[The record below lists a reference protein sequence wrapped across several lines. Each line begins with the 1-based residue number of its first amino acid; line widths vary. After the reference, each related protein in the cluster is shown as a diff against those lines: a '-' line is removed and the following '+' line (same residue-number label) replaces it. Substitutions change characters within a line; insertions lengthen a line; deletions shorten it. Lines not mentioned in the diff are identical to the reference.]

1 MQKSLVALST
11 IAALGRFACQ
21 PNTSDEAA
29 STSADSAKTT
39 SVSAEEMTDTQKQ
52 AYAMGASMGLF
63 VSNRAEQQE
72 QLGLT
77 LDQDALQQGFKD
89 GLNDTL
95 KFTPEQ
101 IQQIAQ
107 QAEEVLR
114 AKQQEMAEQ
123 ATEKNIE
130 AGLAYLEEN
139 GKKEGVVTT
148 ESGLQYEVLEEGEG
162 ASPEATDM
170 VKVHYRGTL
179 LDGTEFDSSYKRG
192 EPAEFPLNRVI
203 SGWTEGVQLMKEGA
217 KYRFHIPSELA
228 YGGRSTR
235 AISPNS
241 TLIVDVE
248 LLEVVKPEAEA
259 PTE

>member
-11 IAALGRFACQ
+11 IAALGLFACQ

-107 QAEEVLR
+107 QGEEVLR

-123 ATEKNIE
+123 AAEKNIE
-130 AGLAYLEEN
+130 AG
-139 GKKEGVVTT
+139 
-148 ESGLQYEVLEEGEG
+148 
-162 ASPEATDM
+162 
-170 VKVHYRGTL
+170 
-179 LDGTEFDSSYKRG
+179 
-192 EPAEFPLNRVI
+192 
-203 SGWTEGVQLMKEGA
+203 
-217 KYRFHIPSELA
+217 
-228 YGGRSTR
+228 
-235 AISPNS
+235 
-241 TLIVDVE
+241 
-248 LLEVVKPEAEA
+248 
-259 PTE
+259 

>member
-1 MQKSLVALST
+1 
-11 IAALGRFACQ
+11 
-21 PNTSDEAA
+21 
-29 STSADSAKTT
+29 
-39 SVSAEEMTDTQKQ
+39 
-52 AYAMGASMGLF
+52 
-63 VSNRAEQQE
+63 
-72 QLGLT
+72 
-77 LDQDALQQGFKD
+77 
-89 GLNDTL
+89 
-95 KFTPEQ
+95 
-101 IQQIAQ
+101 
-107 QAEEVLR
+107 
-114 AKQQEMAEQ
+114 MAEQ
-123 ATEKNIE
+123 AAEKNIE

-228 YGGRSTR
+228 YGARSTG
-235 AISPNS
+235 AITPNS
-241 TLIVDVE
+241 TLIFDVE

-259 PTE
+259 PAE

>member
-1 MQKSLVALST
+1 
-11 IAALGRFACQ
+11 
-21 PNTSDEAA
+21 
-29 STSADSAKTT
+29 
-39 SVSAEEMTDTQKQ
+39 MTDTFNTVETQ
-52 AYAMGASMGLF
+52 ASYGIGFQMGQQLQ
-63 VSNRAEQQE
+63 SNP
-72 QLGLT
+72 
-77 LDQDALQQGFKD
+77 FD
-89 GLNDTL
+89 GLAIDAVVAGLKDAFAGQAPQVDNDTL
-95 KFTPEQ
+95 RDAFGEIHKRM
-101 IQQIAQ
+101 
-107 QAEEVLR
+107 QAAKEEASKAV
-114 AKQQEMAEQ
+114 
-123 ATEKNIE
+123 IE
-130 AGLAYLEEN
+130 EGTKYLEEN
-139 GKKEGVVTT
+139 AKRDEVTVT

-228 YGGRSTR
+228 YGARSTG
-235 AISPNS
+235 AITPNS
-241 TLIVDVE
+241 TLIFDVE